1 MNQKKLKSAIA
12 KMVKSVMGPRKVEV
26 GEFTRTD
33 GVDLTS
39 FNLDELGDPNN
50 TDLSDNGPLWDRT
63 TVLPENGL
71 VDLYL
76 YTHGPHGELDTNL
89 LVRIVDAKVV
99 QIFENSE
106 SPRNE
111 IPLVFRHPQTLEPF
125 TVRGA
130 REFLGISEEDVP
142 PVRTFRALTHQATSP
157 QAVTILPHVFYDYSR
172 EDVPTFDKFNRMQG
186 KDVQVHDQVHILQTG
201 WVKLTEEVS

>member
-12 KMVKSVMGPRKVEV
+12 KMVKSVMGPRMIEV

-50 TDLSDNGPLWDRT
+50 TDLSDPCKLWDKT

-76 YTHGPHGELDTNL
+76 YTHGFHGELDTNL
-89 LVRIVDAKVV
+89 LVRIVDARVI
-99 QIFENSE
+99 QIWENSE
-106 SPRNE
+106 SPKNE
-111 IPLVFRHPQTLEPF
+111 IPLVHRNPVTLEPF
-125 TVRGA
+125 TVEQA
-130 REFLGISEEDVP
+130 REFLGISGDVVP
-142 PVRTFRALTHQATSP
+142 PVRTFLAVTKGAGCQP
-157 QAVTILPHVFYDYSR
+157 VTILDHLWYDLSELATGFANSTR
-172 EDVPTFDKFNRMQG
+172 VQG
-186 KDVQVHDQVHILQTG
+186 HELKDGQSVHILGTG
-201 WVKLTEEVS
+201 WANLIGEVGE